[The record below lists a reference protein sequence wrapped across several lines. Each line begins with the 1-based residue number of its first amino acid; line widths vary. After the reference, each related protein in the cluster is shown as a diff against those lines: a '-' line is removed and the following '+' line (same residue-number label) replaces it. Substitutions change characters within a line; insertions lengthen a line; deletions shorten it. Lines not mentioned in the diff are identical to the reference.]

1 MKNSFFSI
9 LALLIAAL
17 SATGCYEAERNC
29 ADFKTGKFSFEQEID
44 GKKHI
49 TLFERTGDL
58 QIETYEGKT
67 DTASVRW
74 VNDCEFILQKIRPK
88 NMQEKKAYHMKILT
102 TDKNSYIFEYSFVG
116 DSHKQKGTVTKLN

>member
-1 MKNSFFSI
+1 MKNSFFRI
-9 LALLIAAL
+9 FPLVMIALF
-17 SATGCYEAERNC
+17 ATGCYEVERNC

-44 GKKHI
+44 GKKH
-49 TLFERTGDL
+49 TTVFERTGNI

-88 NMQEKKAYHMKILT
+88 NMEEKKAVHMKILT

-116 DSHKQKGTVTKLN
+116 DTHKQKGTVTKLN